1 MKSIL
6 RFFVERALM
15 VNLISIFLMSIGV
28 YAIFDINREAFP
40 NVNLDKIRIDVP
52 YPGASPSEIE
62 RLVITPIEQELKALS
77 GIDKMNSI
85 AFSGSG
91 IINLDLDPD
100 ASNRKQIAND
110 VQMAVDQAELP
121 DDLPIKPKVLEID
134 GSVFPVIQVA
144 VSANVSELELKRLG
158 DQIKD
163 DLTAIKGIAR
173 VQVQGDRKA
182 EIRITVDPEKL
193 STHRISIG
201 EIGSLLKAWN
211 INSPGGQ
218 IDTSAGQKMVRI
230 VGQFQNVNDV
240 AELVLRSNDQGDNIK
255 ISDVASIEESLVV
268 PTVYLDSGGDP
279 ALNMII
285 MKKTDGDVINMVDK
299 VKEYIK
305 TIPDVYGPHVHIT
318 TSQDFSRF
326 ARLRLGV
333 LTNNGIVGLIL
344 VFISLILFLRF
355 SVAMTTTWSLPIVFL
370 TGLFLLNMSGI
381 TLNLVS
387 MLGFIMVLGML
398 VDDAIIVGE
407 NIAYHMERG
416 ETANDAAVKGAY
428 ELFGPVTTTILT
440 TVAAFLPLMYMS
452 GMIGKF
458 IIAIP
463 VVVISL
469 LFFSWLEAFLILPS
483 HVSHLTNSKIKMK
496 EKQWLLNFEHSYAK
510 FLSWILYHRWIV
522 VGLSVLV
529 LFGSVVLAKNAMQF
543 SLFPAAAVDQYLVRV
558 TAKQG
563 TSLSS
568 LRNHLKNV
576 DKEIRKYIKPEY
588 LESTILSS
596 GQMQRDTGDPL
607 TQRGSRFGQIRV
619 LYSPAVLRPGH
630 DSIEDMR
637 YFEQTL
643 PSNYPELEI
652 AFELVKP
659 GPPTGRAL
667 EVEISSKFSEQNEKV
682 AQNLIQYL
690 KNIEGVTTTESGL
703 QPGDKEIHVT
713 LDKNLAAYAGVNLAT
728 AASHIRAAVDG
739 LRVTTTRYI
748 TEEVDVTIRY
758 PEDVED
764 ISALQNLRVPN
775 SRGGLIPLSSIAKFD
790 EKTGYTTVRH
800 KEGLRVIRVFANI
813 DETKTSSIKLNKL
826 VSDNK
831 DVWIAEY
838 KNKVKVHFGGE
849 AEKNKESFIDLFKS
863 FVFALIAIFFLLAI
877 QFNSLGYPLI
887 VMLAIP
893 FGVVGVILSFYVH
906 DILWKPMPLSFFST
920 MGMVALTG
928 VVVNSSM
935 ILLVFIQRAR
945 EDGMDAMEAILLAG
959 RRRLRAVVLTAA
971 TTVVGLLPTAYGWG
985 GADPFV
991 APMALALSWGLAFAT
1006 LITLIV
1012 IPAALAV
1019 SIEIS
1024 EISKIWF
1031 RQCFN
1036 YFSNKEQMHK
1046 IIKQYP
1052 HLANILVYL
1061 LANIL
1066 FLLTITYGIII
1077 FKLNKKLTI

>member
-1 MKSIL
+1 MKTIF

-15 VNLISIFLMSIGV
+15 VNLISIFLMAVGI

-40 NVNLDKIRIDVP
+40 NVNLDKIRIDIP

-77 GIDKMNSI
+77 GIDTMNSI

-100 ASNRKQIAND
+100 SENRDQIAND
-110 VQMAVDQAELP
+110 IQLAVDQAVLP
-121 DDLPIKPKVLEID
+121 DDLPSEPYVLEID
-134 GSVFPVIQVA
+134 GSVFPIIQLA
-144 VSANVSELELKRLG
+144 VSAPVSELKLKRLG
-158 DQIKD
+158 DQIED
-163 DLTAIKGIAR
+163 DLLGIKGIAR
-173 VQVQGDRKA
+173 VQIQGDRKA
-182 EIRITVDPEKL
+182 EIRITVDPDKL
-193 STHRISIG
+193 SLHRIAIG
-201 EIGSLLKAWN
+201 EISTLLKAWN

-218 IDTSAGQKMVRI
+218 IDTFDGQKMVRI

-240 AELVLRSNDQGDNIK
+240 AELVLRSNDRGDNLKLADI
-255 ISDVASIEESLVV
+255 ATIEESLVV

-285 MKKTDGDVINMVDK
+285 LKKTDGDIIDVVDN
-299 VKEYIK
+299 VKDYLK
-305 TIPDVYGPHVHIT
+305 TIPELYGPEVNIS

-344 VFISLILFLRF
+344 VFISLILFLRL
-355 SVAMTTTWSLPIVFL
+355 SVALTTTWSLPIVFL
-370 TGLFLLNMSGI
+370 TGLFLLHLSGI

-398 VDDAIIVGE
+398 VDDAIIIGE
-407 NIAYHMERG
+407 NIAYHMEQG
-416 ETANDAAVKGAY
+416 DSPNDAAVKGAH
-428 ELFGPVTTTILT
+428 ELFGPVSTTILT
-440 TVAAFLPLMYMS
+440 TIAAFLPLMFMS

-483 HVSHLTNSKIKMK
+483 HVSHLTNSKVKAK
-496 EKQWLLNFEHSYAK
+496 EKQWLINFEHGYAK
-510 FLSWILYHRWIV
+510 FLAWVLHHRWIV
-522 VGLSVLV
+522 VFLSALVLV
-529 LFGSVVLAKNAMQF
+529 GSVVLAKQTMQF
-543 SLFPAAAVDQYLVRV
+543 QLFPAVAVDQYLVRV
-558 TAKQG
+558 TAKPG
-563 TSLSS
+563 TNLNEM
-568 LRNHLKNV
+568 RTHLKNV
-576 DKEIRKYIKPEY
+576 DQEIRQHVKPEY

-596 GQMQRDTGDPL
+596 GQTQRDAGDPL
-607 TQRGSRFGQIRV
+607 TQRGSRFGQIRT

-630 DSIEDMR
+630 DAVEDLR
-637 YFEQTL
+637 YFEHNL
-643 PSNYPELEI
+643 PEKYPDLEI

-667 EVEISSKFSEQNEKV
+667 ELEISSKDGVSNEQV
-682 AQNLIQYL
+682 AKNLITFL
-690 KNIEGVTTTESGL
+690 KTVKGVTTIESGL
-703 QPGDKEIHVT
+703 QPGDKEIHVV
-713 LDKNLAAYAGVNLAT
+713 LDKSLAVYAGVDLAT
-728 AASHIRAAVDG
+728 AASHIRASVDG
-739 LRVTTTRYI
+739 LRVTTTRYG

-758 PEDVED
+758 PEDIED
-764 ISALQNLRVPN
+764 IKALQNLKVPN
-775 SRGGLIPLSSIAKFD
+775 TRGGLIPLSSIAQFD
-790 EKTGYTTVRH
+790 EKTGFTTIRH
-800 KEGLRVIRVFANI
+800 KDGLRVIRVFANI
-813 DETKTSSIKLNKL
+813 DETQTSSIKLNKL
-826 VSDNK
+826 VADNK
-831 DVWIAEY
+831 EKWLAEF
-838 KNKVKVHFGGE
+838 KNKVKVNFGGE
-849 AEKNKESFIDLFKS
+849 AEKNDESFQDLKYS
-863 FVFALIAIFFLLAI
+863 FLFALIAIFFLLAI

-893 FGVVGVILSFYVH
+893 FGVVGVILSFYLH
-906 DILWKPMPLSFFST
+906 DIFWKPMPLSFFST

-945 EDGMDAMEAILLAG
+945 ADGMEAMEAILLAG

-985 GADPFV
+985 GMDPFV
-991 APMALALSWGLAFAT
+991 SPMALALSWGLAFAT

-1019 SIEIS
+1019 SIDTAEHFRKWRGDLMQ
-1024 EISKIWF
+1024 KIK
-1031 RQCFN
+1031 RKN
-1036 YFSNKEQMHK
+1036 
-1046 IIKQYP
+1046 
-1052 HLANILVYL
+1052 
-1061 LANIL
+1061 
-1066 FLLTITYGIII
+1066 
-1077 FKLNKKLTI
+1077 

>member
-1 MKSIL
+1 MKSVF

-15 VNLISIFLMSIGV
+15 VNLISVFLMAVGI

-40 NVNLDKIRIDVP
+40 NVNLDKIRIDIP

-62 RLVITPIEQELKALS
+62 RLVIIPVEQELKALD
-77 GIDKMNSI
+77 GIDSMNSI

-91 IINLDLDPD
+91 IINLDIDPD
-100 ASNRKQIAND
+100 SGNRDQIAGD
-110 VQMAVDQAELP
+110 VQMAVDQAVLP
-121 DDLPIKPKVLEID
+121 DDLPDNPHVLEID
-134 GSVFPVIQVA
+134 GSVFPVVQLA
-144 VSANVSELELKRLG
+144 VSAPVSELELKRLG
-158 DQIKD
+158 DQIED
-163 DLTAIKGIAR
+163 DLLAIKGIAR

-193 STHRISIG
+193 SLHRVSIG
-201 EIGSLLKAWN
+201 EISTLLKAWN
-211 INSPGGQ
+211 VNSPGGQ
-218 IDTSAGQKMVRI
+218 INTIVGQKMVRI
-230 VGQFQNVNDV
+230 VGQFQNVDDV
-240 AELVLRSNDQGDNIK
+240 AGLVIRSNDRGDHLK
-255 ISDVASIEESLVV
+255 LADVATIEESLVI
-268 PTVYLDSGGDP
+268 PTIYLDSGGDP

-285 MKKTDGDVINMVDK
+285 LKKTDADIIDLVDK
-299 VKEYIK
+299 VKDYIK
-305 TIPDVYGPHVHIT
+305 TIPELYGDDVHIS

-370 TGLFLLNMSGI
+370 TGLFFLHLSGI

-398 VDDAIIVGE
+398 VDDAIIIGE
-407 NIAYHMERG
+407 NIAYHMEQG
-416 ETANDAAVKGAY
+416 DSSNDAAVKGAY

-469 LFFSWLEAFLILPS
+469 LLFSWLEAFLILPS
-483 HVSHLTNSKIKMK
+483 HVSHLTNSKVKTK
-496 EKQWLLNFEHSYAK
+496 EKQWLINFEHGYAK
-510 FLSWILYHRWIV
+510 FLAWVLHHRWIV
-522 VGLSVLV
+522 VFISVLV
-529 LFGSVVLAKNAMQF
+529 LVGSVVLAKQTMQF
-543 SLFPAAAVDQYLVRV
+543 QLFPAVAIDQYLVRV

-563 TSLSS
+563 TSLND
-568 LRNHLKNV
+568 LRIYLKKV
-576 DKEIRKYIKPEY
+576 DQEIRQHIKPEH

-596 GQMQRDTGDPL
+596 GQTQRDAGDAL

-619 LYSPAVLRPGH
+619 LYLPAILRPEH
-630 DSIEDMR
+630 DAIKDLR
-637 YFEQTL
+637 YFEKNL
-643 PSNYPELEI
+643 PEKHPDLEI

-667 EVEISSKFSEQNEKV
+667 EVEISSKDGISNEKV
-682 AQNLIQYL
+682 AKYLISYL
-690 KNIEGVTTTESGL
+690 KNIKGVTTIESGL
-703 QPGDKEIHVT
+703 QPGDKEIHVV
-713 LDKNLAAYAGVNLAT
+713 LDKSLATYAGVNLKT
-728 AASHIRAAVDG
+728 AASHIRASVDG
-739 LRVTTTRYI
+739 LRVTTTRYG

-758 PEDVED
+758 PDD
-764 ISALQNLRVPN
+764 IDDIKALQNLKLPN
-775 SRGGLIPLSSIAKFD
+775 NRGGLIPLSSIAQLD
-790 EKTGYTTVRH
+790 EKTGYTTIRH

-813 DETKTSSIKLNKL
+813 DETQTSSIKLNKH
-826 VSDNK
+826 VADNEET
-831 DVWIAEY
+831 WLAEF
-838 KNKVKVHFGGE
+838 KNKVKIHYGGE
-849 AEKNKESFIDLFKS
+849 AEKNKESFQDLGLS
-863 FVFALIAIFFLLAI
+863 FAFALVAIFFLLAI
-877 QFNSLGYPLI
+877 QFNNLGYPLI

-893 FGVVGVILSFYVH
+893 FGIVGVVLSFYVH
-906 DILWKPMPLSFFST
+906 DILWKPMPLSFFSS

-945 EDGMDAMEAILLAG
+945 EQGMEAMEAILLAG

-985 GADPFV
+985 GTDPFV

-1012 IPAALAV
+1012 IPAALAA
-1019 SIEIS
+1019 SIDTVEH
-1024 EISKIWF
+1024 F
-1031 RQCFN
+1031 RKW
-1036 YFSNKEQMHK
+1036 YDD
-1046 IIKQYP
+1046 
-1052 HLANILVYL
+1052 
-1061 LANIL
+1061 
-1066 FLLTITYGIII
+1066 
-1077 FKLNKKLTI
+1077 FKK

>member
-1 MKSIL
+1 MKSVF

-15 VNLISIFLMSIGV
+15 VNLISVFLMAIGI

-40 NVNLDKIRIDVP
+40 NVNLDKIRIDIP

-62 RLVITPIEQELKALS
+62 RLVIIPIEQELKALD
-77 GIDKMNSI
+77 GIDTMTSI

-91 IINLDLDPD
+91 IINLDIDPD
-100 ASNRKQIAND
+100 SKNRDLIASD
-110 VQMAVDQAELP
+110 VQMAVDQAVLP
-121 DDLPIKPKVLEID
+121 DDLPNNPYVLEID
-134 GSVFPVIQVA
+134 GSVFPVIQLA
-144 VSANVSELELKRLG
+144 VSAPVSELELKRLG
-158 DQIKD
+158 DQIED
-163 DLTAIKGIAR
+163 DLLTIKGIAR

-182 EIRITVDPEKL
+182 EIRITVDPDKL
-193 STHRISIG
+193 SLHRVSIG
-201 EIGSLLKAWN
+201 EISTLLKAWN

-218 IDTSAGQKMVRI
+218 VNTIDGQKMVRI

-240 AELVLRSNDQGDNIK
+240 AELVLRSNDRGDHLK
-255 ISDVASIEESLVV
+255 LADVATIEESLVV
-268 PTVYLDSGGDP
+268 PTIYLDSGGDP

-285 MKKTDGDVINMVDK
+285 LKKTDADIIDLVDK
-299 VKEYIK
+299 VKDYIK
-305 TIPDVYGPHVHIT
+305 TIPELYGTDVHIS

-370 TGLFLLNMSGI
+370 TGLFFLHLSGI

-398 VDDAIIVGE
+398 VDDAIIIGE
-407 NIAYHMERG
+407 NIAYHMEQG
-416 ETANDAAVKGAY
+416 DSSNDAAVKGAY

-440 TVAAFLPLMYMS
+440 TVAAFLPLMFMS

-469 LFFSWLEAFLILPS
+469 LLFSWLEAFLILPS
-483 HVSHLTNSKIKMK
+483 HVSHLTNSKVKMK
-496 EKQWLLNFEHSYAK
+496 EKQWLINFEHGYAK
-510 FLSWILYHRWIV
+510 FLAWVLHHRWV
-522 VGLSVLV
+522 VVFLSILV
-529 LFGSVVLAKNAMQF
+529 LGGSIILAKQAMQF
-543 SLFPAAAVDQYLVRV
+543 QLFPAVAIDQYLVRV
-558 TAKQG
+558 AAKPG
-563 TSLSS
+563 TNLND
-568 LRNHLKNV
+568 LRTQLKKV
-576 DKEIRKYIKPEY
+576 DQEIRLHIKPEH

-596 GQMQRDTGDPL
+596 GQTQRDTGDPL

-619 LYSPAVLRPGH
+619 LYLPAILRPEH
-630 DSIEDMR
+630 DAIKDLR
-637 YFEQTL
+637 YFEKNL
-643 PSNYPELEI
+643 AEKYPDLEI

-667 EVEISSKFSEQNEKV
+667 EVEISSKSGVSGEQAAK
-682 AQNLIQYL
+682 NLISYL
-690 KNIEGVTTTESGL
+690 KDINGVTTVESGL
-703 QPGDKEIHVT
+703 QPGDKEIHVV
-713 LDKNLAAYAGVNLAT
+713 LDKSLATYAGVNLAT
-728 AASHIRAAVDG
+728 AASHIRASVDG
-739 LRVTTTRYI
+739 LRVTTTRYG

-758 PEDVED
+758 PDDVED
-764 ISALQNLRVPN
+764 IKALQNLKLPN
-775 SRGGLIPLSSIAKFD
+775 NRGGLIPLSSIAQFD
-790 EKTGYTTVRH
+790 EKTGYTTIRH

-813 DETKTSSIKLNKL
+813 DETKTSSFKLNKQVAADQKIWL
-826 VSDNK
+826 AK
-831 DVWIAEY
+831 L
-838 KNKVKVHFGGE
+838 KNKVKIHFGGE
-849 AEKNKESFIDLFKS
+849 AEKNKESFQDLGSS

-877 QFNSLGYPLI
+877 QFNNLGYPLI

-893 FGVVGVILSFYVH
+893 FGIVGVILSFYVH
-906 DILWKPMPLSFFST
+906 DILWKPMPLSFFSS

-945 EDGMDAMEAILLAG
+945 EQGMEAMEAILLAG

-985 GADPFV
+985 GTDPFV

-1012 IPAALAV
+1012 IPAALAA
-1019 SIEIS
+1019 SIDTVE
-1024 EISKIWF
+1024 
-1031 RQCFN
+1031 
-1036 YFSNKEQMHK
+1036 
-1046 IIKQYP
+1046 
-1052 HLANILVYL
+1052 HLRKW
-1061 LANIL
+1061 
-1066 FLLTITYGIII
+1066 YGE
-1077 FKLNKKLTI
+1077 FKK